1 MDHSSKIRLVDG
13 ATTAVLFIHGILG
26 TPRHFS
32 HILPLVDH
40 VPENVGYYNLQLPG
54 HGGTVGD
61 FSKSSMEQWKYAARE
76 AFTSL
81 ASTHDHVVI
90 VGHSMGT
97 LFALQL
103 AMEHPE
109 KVPLLFLIAAPIRP
123 WVSLQGMRCCLR
135 ASFGRL
141 REDRPGEMA
150 IVRAGGTK
158 LTPRLWQYIPWA
170 PHMIALLR
178 LAKETEKLLPRL
190 NTKTIVFQSRK
201 DEMVALRSGEILKG
215 CPGVRLTTLPD
226 STHFYYPDEECKIVC
241 SAFAEALTRLVP

>member
-103 AMEHPE
+103 ATEYPE
-109 KVPLLFLIAAPIRP
+109 KVSLLFLIAVPLRP
-123 WVSLQGMRCCLR
+123 WVSWQGINCCMR
-135 ASFGRL
+135 ATFGCA
-141 REDRPGEMA
+141 REDHPAEMA

-158 LTPRLWQYIPWA
+158 LTKKLWRYIPWA
-170 PHMIALLR
+170 PHMIALLTDAHR
-178 LAKETEKLLPRL
+178 TVKLLPL
-190 NTKTIVFQSRK
+190 LQTKTVVYQSK
-201 DEMVALRSGEILKG
+201 QDEMVSLRSGKILAKYE
-215 CPGVRLTTLPD
+215 PITLSTLPD
-226 STHFYYPDEECKIVC
+226 STHFYYPPEDMKVVC
-241 SAFAEALTRLVP
+241 TAFTEALTRL